1 MAPIVQSPAH
11 GRPSAHRLED
21 SIVER
26 VCRLVCVAALVVML
40 VVVAVDILTRSLF
53 NFSFEISDEL
63 GGYLLVVIA
72 FVSLPVC
79 QASDSFHRVELVQS
93 RLSPFWRAVSHVIFD
108 LLAFTF
114 CALLLWHMERFDE
127 AFAAS
132 GLHPEFALHYADV
145 FNRLLDQIGKDPLFA
160 ELGKDSFLKD
170 LWLARL
176 VMIPA
181 FAQVWWPHSGLSAKT
196 VLRAGP
202 AASAYV
208 FLRCGG
214 RRPYLEGHTH
224 DPVAK
229 AYWNEAGWREALRLA
244 ALALPAL
251 PDACGVFGTAWF
263 YDPAIKEISPRIGF
277 AQDLQVGAGAH
288 RFKVGSNE
296 AAIANATLT
305 SAERRNRYRDG
316 LYLPTDYA
324 IIWSRCDLGA
334 AYGA

>member
-1 MAPIVQSPAH
+1 MSFEPKSIDPAVPAETLFPAWR
-11 GRPSAHRLED
+11 GREPYRERLQFV
-21 SIVER
+21 S
-26 VCRLVCVAALVVML
+26 AALRQSHPGLAAAIEALPFERFEDAHQVRSPV
-40 VVVAVDILTRSLF
+40 TRY
-53 NFSFEISDEL
+53 NH
-63 GGYLLVVIA
+63 VPA
-72 FVSLPVC
+72 
-79 QASDSFHRVELVQS
+79 QAAAMVEGLAEPL
-93 RLSPFWRAVSHVIFD
+93 RSPW
-108 LLAFTF
+108 L
-114 CALLLWHMERFDE
+114 CALLLWNIDRFDS

-132 GLHPEFALHYADV
+132 GLDPEFALHYADA
-145 FNRLLDQIGKDPLFA
+145 FNRILDQVEKDHAFA
-160 ELGKDSFLKD
+160 DLARDSFLKD
-170 LWLARL
+170 LWLTRA

-181 FAQVWWPHSGLSAKT
+181 FAQVWWPHSGLSAKA

-202 AASAYV
+202 AAAAYV

-229 AYWNEAGWREALRLA
+229 AYWNESGWREALRLA

-251 PDACGVFGTAWF
+251 PGARGIFGTAWF
-263 YDPAIKEISPRIGF
+263 YDPAIGTISPRISF
-277 AQDLQVGAGAH
+277 AQDLQVGMGAH
-288 RFKVGSNE
+288 RFMIGSNE

-324 IIWSRCDLGA
+324 IIWSRRDLLA

>member
-1 MAPIVQSPAH
+1 MLVKPIEKAVPAETLFPSWRGHEPWHDKVRPARSALLAAHPGLAEAIDSLHFEIFEAAAFAQHAPVFKYNDVPAE
-11 GRPSAHRLED
+11 A
-21 SIVER
+21 
-26 VCRLVCVAALVVML
+26 AAL
-40 VVVAVDILTRSLF
+40 
-53 NFSFEISDEL
+53 L
-63 GGYLLVVIA
+63 GR
-72 FVSLPVC
+72 LPE
-79 QASDSFHRVELVQS
+79 AL
-93 RLSPFWRAVSHVIFD
+93 RAPW
-108 LLAFTF
+108 L
-114 CALLLWHMERFDE
+114 CALLLWHMDRFDE

-132 GLHPEFALHYADV
+132 GLHPEFALHYADT
-145 FNRLLDQIGKDPLFA
+145 FNRLLDQIEKDPGFA
-160 ELGKDSFLKD
+160 DLGKDSFLKD
-170 LWLARL
+170 LWLARI

-181 FAQVWWPHSGLSAKT
+181 FAQIWWPHSGLSAKA

-202 AASAYV
+202 AAAAYV

-224 DPVAK
+224 DPVAR
-229 AYWNEAGWREALRLA
+229 AYWNGPGWREALRLA

-251 PDACGVFGTAWF
+251 PRARGIFGTAWF
-263 YDPAIKEISPRIGF
+263 YDPAIREISPRIAF

-324 IIWSRCDLGA
+324 IIWSRRDLAA

>member
-1 MAPIVQSPAH
+1 MTALPKAIVAAVPAETLFPSWR
-11 GRPSAHRLED
+11 GREPYRERAASVSAALHRAHPGLAEAIAALPFAWFEDAHRVRAEV
-21 SIVER
+21 SSYNQVPAEA
-26 VCRLVCVAALVVML
+26 AALVAGL
-40 VVVAVDILTRSLF
+40 AEPL
-53 NFSFEISDEL
+53 
-63 GGYLLVVIA
+63 
-72 FVSLPVC
+72 
-79 QASDSFHRVELVQS
+79 
-93 RLSPFWRAVSHVIFD
+93 RAPW
-108 LLAFTF
+108 L

-127 AFAAS
+127 AFAAG
-132 GLHPEFALHYADV
+132 GLAPEFALHYADS
-145 FNRLLDQIGKDPLFA
+145 FNRLLDQIEKDPGFA
-160 ELGKDSFLKD
+160 DLASDSFLKD

-181 FAQVWWPHSGLSAKT
+181 FAQVWWPHSGLSAKA
-196 VLRAGP
+196 VVKGGP
-202 AASAYV
+202 AAAAYV

-214 RRPYLEGHTH
+214 RRPFLEGHTH

-251 PDACGVFGTAWF
+251 PKARGVFGTAWF

-277 AQDLQVGAGAH
+277 VQDLQVGLGTH

-324 IIWSRCDLGA
+324 IVWSRRDLEA
-334 AYGA
+334 AYGS

>member
-1 MAPIVQSPAH
+1 MYLDPKSIRAPVPAEELFPSWR
-11 GRPSAHRLED
+11 GREPYRERMQAVSAGLHEAHPGLTSAIAALPFERFEEAHRVRGPVFKYNHVPAEA
-21 SIVER
+21 E
-26 VCRLVCVAALVVML
+26 ALVDGL
-40 VVVAVDILTRSLF
+40 A
-53 NFSFEISDEL
+53 EEL
-63 GGYLLVVIA
+63 
-72 FVSLPVC
+72 
-79 QASDSFHRVELVQS
+79 
-93 RLSPFWRAVSHVIFD
+93 RAPW
-108 LLAFTF
+108 L

-132 GLHPEFALHYADV
+132 GLHPEFALHYADT
-145 FNRLLDQIGKDPLFA
+145 FNRLLDQIGKDPGFA

-263 YDPAIKEISPRIGF
+263 YDPAIKEISPRIAF

-324 IIWSRCDLGA
+324 IIWSRRDLGA

>member
-1 MAPIVQSPAH
+1 MTFQPKTIAAAVPAETLFPSWRGREPYRERARSVSAALHDANPGLAGAIAAVPFEGFEESCRVRAPVSKYNHVPEA
-11 GRPSAHRLED
+11 G
-21 SIVER
+21 
-26 VCRLVCVAALVVML
+26 AALVEAL
-40 VVVAVDILTRSLF
+40 AEPL
-53 NFSFEISDEL
+53 
-63 GGYLLVVIA
+63 
-72 FVSLPVC
+72 
-79 QASDSFHRVELVQS
+79 
-93 RLSPFWRAVSHVIFD
+93 RAPW
-108 LLAFTF
+108 L
-114 CALLLWHMERFDE
+114 CALLLWHIERFE
-127 AFAAS
+127 AAFAAS
-132 GLHPEFALHYADV
+132 GLHPEFALHYADT
-145 FNRLLDQIGKDPLFA
+145 FNRLLDQIDKDPGFA
-160 ELGKDSFLKD
+160 DLARDSFLKD

-181 FAQVWWPHSGLSAKT
+181 FAQVWWPHSGLSAKA
-196 VLRAGP
+196 VLGAG
-202 AASAYV
+202 AASAAYV

-263 YDPAIKEISPRIGF
+263 YDPAIKAISPRISF

-324 IIWSRCDLGA
+324 IIWSRRDLRA

>member
-1 MAPIVQSPAH
+1 MYIEPNAMLPTVPAEILFPSWR
-11 GRPSAHRLED
+11 GREPYRERLSA
-21 SIVER
+21 
-26 VCRLVCVAALVVML
+26 VAAGLHDTHTNLAAAIAALPFERFEAACRVHAPVSRYNHVPAEAASLVEGL
-40 VVVAVDILTRSLF
+40 AEPL
-53 NFSFEISDEL
+53 
-63 GGYLLVVIA
+63 
-72 FVSLPVC
+72 
-79 QASDSFHRVELVQS
+79 
-93 RLSPFWRAVSHVIFD
+93 RAPW
-108 LLAFTF
+108 L
-114 CALLLWHMERFDE
+114 CALLLWHMDRFDQ

-145 FNRLLDQIGKDPLFA
+145 FHRLLDQIAKDPAFA
-160 ELGKDSFLKD
+160 DLGRDSFLKD
-170 LWLARL
+170 LWLARI

-181 FAQVWWPHSGLSAKT
+181 FAQIWWPHSGLSAKA
-196 VLRAGP
+196 VLKGGP
-202 AASAYV
+202 AAAAYV

-229 AYWNEAGWREALRLA
+229 AYWNEPGWREALRLA

-251 PDACGVFGTAWF
+251 PRARGVFGIAWF

-288 RFKVGSNE
+288 RFEVGSNE

-316 LYLPTDYA
+316 LYLPVDYA
-324 IIWSRCDLGA
+324 IIWSRSDLCA